1 MWHVASRLVHLPL
14 DWSKGSI
21 WRGLGGL
28 DILPVTVTV
37 TDLVNARK
45 DVEVPTKDKED
56 PAAPAP

>member
-1 MWHVASRLVHLPL
+1 VASRLVHLPL

-28 DILPVTVTV
+28 DILSVTVTV

-45 DVEVPTKDKED
+45 DVEVPTKED